1 MHFNKYLLKTKKQA
15 DFKLFIMVIEKIQR
29 KEHLTLSGLQAIVAI
44 RASMN
49 LGLSQKL
56 KLAFPDVVP
65 VVRPIVENPRI
76 TDRNWIAGFTS
87 GEGSFIIN
95 IFKGRTKIG
104 WIVKLEFK
112 LTQHE
117 RDELLMKNL
126 INLFECG
133 GVFRDRIAFNF
144 RVTKLDDIVN
154 KIIPPL
160 LPPMKI
166 LIKNFHW
173 RTLSYGTRLLSE

>member
-1 MHFNKYLLKTKKQA
+1 M
-15 DFKLFIMVIEKIQR
+15 
-29 KEHLTLSGLQAIVAI
+29 
-44 RASMN
+44 
-49 LGLSQKL
+49 L

-76 TDRNWIAGFTS
+76 PDPNWIAGFTS

-112 LTQHE
+112 LTQDE

-154 KIIPPL
+154 KIIPFF
-160 LPPMKI
+160 K
-166 LIKNFHW
+166 KTSDQGSKGSWFC
-173 RTLSYGTRLLSE
+173 RLM